1 MPENLDFDL
10 GDLGTEAGETEAM
23 KPQSLNTFAGEAL
36 TSNPALSP
44 KKKKRRVNFPF
55 RMLDSERD
63 ALLSVAQHLGKS
75 ANELCWELVIPAV
88 LRKKQEIDGN

>member
-10 GDLGTEAGETEAM
+10 GDLGTEEGESQAA
-23 KPQSLNTFAGEAL
+23 KPQSLNAFVGEAL
-36 TSNPALSP
+36 VSNPALSP
-44 KKKKRRVNFPF
+44 KKKKKRVSFPF
-55 RMLDSERD
+55 RMLESERD
-63 ALLSVAQHLGKS
+63 ALLAVARHLGKS